1 MHYIW
6 YSAKHTHVY
15 WSPIR
20 NIFSCIQRKVLR
32 KLIVVCLG
40 TIHVWRGPLGRRIP
54 IRSLGMSHSLW
65 PHLACARVP
74 ENHLIIWFWKSHF
87 ISLKFCI
94 LVDVEQMFWLIL
106 VRLSKQSAT
115 PQTNRNV
122 HEIVNQIFGCGRIWT
137 SNEQVISTNI

>member
-1 MHYIW
+1 MCTGAQSETYFLAFKEKFWENWLW
-6 YSAKHTHVY
+6 YVWAKH
-15 WSPIR
+15 
-20 NIFSCIQRKVLR
+20 
-32 KLIVVCLG
+32 CLG

-122 HEIVNQIFGCGRIWT
+122 FEIVNQILGCGRIWT
-137 SNEQVISTNI
+137 SNEQVISTII